1 LQAIPK
7 VIDMSAVLRAKIF
20 CEDVPAADLLDR
32 PLTVEAEFAP
42 GSWSGY
48 HVHPHQDESFQ
59 LLSGTL
65 EVFAE
70 GRWRRLQRGESV
82 RIPKATVH
90 GFRNPTDT
98 VARAIN
104 THDPGLRILEYWEGI
119 ERLIRQGKVT
129 GMSGLRSGIYLSLL
143 VMEFRREIVVVRP
156 PDWFLRILAK
166 LGRTFGFRLT

>member
-1 LQAIPK
+1 MQTMPK
-7 VIDMSAVLRAKIF
+7 IIDMSSVLGARIF
-20 CEDVPAADLLDR
+20 YEDVPAADLLDR
-32 PLTVEAEFAP
+32 PLIVEAEFAA
-42 GSWSGY
+42 GAWSGY
-48 HVHPHQDESFQ
+48 HVHPHQDERFE

-70 GRWRRLQRGESV
+70 GHWRRLQRGESV

-90 GFRNPTDT
+90 GFRNSTDT

-104 THDPGLRILEYWEGI
+104 THDPGLRILEYWKGI

-129 GMSGLRSGIYLSLL
+129 RVSGLSSGIYLSLL
-143 VMEFRREIVVVRP
+143 AMEFRREVVVVRP
-156 PDWFLRILAK
+156 PDWFLRMLAK